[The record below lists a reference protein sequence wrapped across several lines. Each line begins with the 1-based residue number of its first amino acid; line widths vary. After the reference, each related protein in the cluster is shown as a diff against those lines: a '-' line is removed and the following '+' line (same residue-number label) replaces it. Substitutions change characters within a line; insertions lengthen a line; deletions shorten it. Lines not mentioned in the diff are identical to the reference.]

1 MVTTSSYRASVGPYR
16 RDTTLILGHRGASAH
31 AVDNTLEAYRLALQ
45 HGADGVELDVRR
57 TADGAMVLHH
67 DPVVDGVGTLVELT
81 VAEIRARTDLIPT
94 LDEAGDVL
102 GAAVINIEIKNSPLE
117 ADFDPEHS
125 LATDVTAWVAARG
138 LQRSVIVSSFN
149 AETVTAV
156 RAADPNIA
164 TALLSSGLD
173 LPSLI
178 PFAAAGGFDALHPD
192 AETLVAAD
200 PGHMVSL
207 AAERGLHVATWTVD
221 DVAVA
226 ASLRRA
232 GVAAIITNDPAALTG

>member
-1 MVTTSSYRASVGPYR
+1 MGPYR

-31 AVDNTLEAYRLALQ
+31 AADNTLEAYRLALQ

-67 DPVVDGVGTLVELT
+67 DPVVDGIGTLVELT
-81 VAEIRARTDLIPT
+81 LAEIRDRTDVIPT

-102 GAAVINIEIKNSPLE
+102 GTAVINIEIKNSPLE
-117 ADFDPEHS
+117 ADFDPGHS
-125 LATDVTAWVAARG
+125 LAPLVTAWVSARG
-138 LQRSVIVSSFN
+138 LHHSVIVSSFN
-149 AETVTAV
+149 PDTVAAV
-156 RAADPNIA
+156 RAADPTVA

-178 PFAAAGGFDALHPD
+178 PFAAAAGFDALHPD
-192 AETLVAAD
+192 AETLSAA
-200 PGHMVSL
+200 GAEHMVNL

-221 DVAVA
+221 DVVVA
-226 ASLRRA
+226 TSLRRA
-232 GVAAIITNDPAALTG
+232 GVAAIITNDPADLTGNRAGSTG